1 MRQVPSFR
9 ADPLTPTCDTWCEFP
24 VSDRPNA
31 VRQFFDAAA
40 KDASLIQVTETLFDY
55 SFFGF
60 AAMTVMLHAVMLH
73 RYGVGLSTLFCG
85 CCRKQIAAHQVM
97 RC

>member
-9 ADPLTPTCDTWCEFP
+9 ADPLTPACDTWCEFP

-40 KDASLIQVTETLFDY
+40 KDASLIQVTRTLFDF
-55 SFFGF
+55 SLFGF
-60 AAMTVMLHAVMLH
+60 AAMTVMLHAVIFCEQ
-73 RYGVGLSTLFCG
+73 GGGLSMLFYG
-85 CCRKQIAAHQVM
+85 CCRKQVAAHEVR